1 MLNIIYGEIE
11 DEKYI
16 SDPDIYFNNTYED
29 AWLIDEFSREMIS
42 DIDKSTVVGPNLIDS
57 PFLGPIPPKQLSGG
71 VKTLILINNDN
82 EHIFNASACGDN
94 CAKWILKIAE
104 KKDITIRL
112 GYLMDF
118 GEDSF
123 DIKILNNGKIV
134 HNLFDLNIEVIKLSL
149 I

>member
-104 KKDITIRL
+104 KKDITVRL

-134 HNLFDLNIEVIKLSL
+134 HNLFELNTEVIKLSL

>member
-16 SDPDIYFNNTYED
+16 SGPDIYFNNTYED
-29 AWLIDEFSREMIS
+29 AWLIDDLSKEMIS

-104 KKDITIRL
+104 KKDITVRL

>member
-104 KKDITIRL
+104 KKDITVRL

-134 HNLFDLNIEVIKLSL
+134 HNLFDLNTEVIKLSL

>member
-29 AWLIDEFSREMIS
+29 AWLIDEFSRKMIS

-134 HNLFDLNIEVIKLSL
+134 HNLFDLNTEVIKLSL

>member
-11 DEKYI
+11 NEKYI

-104 KKDITIRL
+104 KKDITVRL

-134 HNLFDLNIEVIKLSL
+134 HNLFELNTEVIKLSL

>member
-29 AWLIDEFSREMIS
+29 AWLIDGFSREVIS

-134 HNLFDLNIEVIKLSL
+134 HNLFELNTEVIKLSL